1 MGPIATLYHLPEWA
15 DLLFA
20 LFIGMG
26 FGFALEQA
34 GFSSS
39 RKLAGMFYG
48 YDTTVLKVFFT
59 AAIIALAG
67 AQLLSFWGLLDLSLV
82 FVNEFYVNSVI
93 IGGVIKLI
101 PLTGITLPFVSYGG
115 SSIVANFV
123 LLALL
128 LFLTTWRYYAEVEF
142 RLNLT
147 FRNYFIFYIALTI
160 GYLVGYAGFVVLH
173 DWYIIFLLGE
183 LAALTYVWVKGSIF
197 HPIWQRGEH
206 FPRVL
211 KASSTL
217 AVSYLIANSS
227 LQLDRI
233 LLKFFVSNIAVTE
246 YYVVSLIGKALVMVV
261 APLNSIILS
270 YLTRRES
277 GITRKSFLS
286 YLALILL
293 GCAVFFALC
302 QLVVPIFIKLLY
314 PDMYTSV
321 KGLILIA
328 NLAQII
334 AVGSSAI
341 FAVVLTFAHEKWQLI
356 LQAAHIVLFVA
367 IAIPL
372 TKSQGVYGFA
382 LSSVIANTLRMLS
395 IVAFG
400 IINGGKRE
408 SIH

>member
-1 MGPIATLYHLPEWA
+1 MTTGSKIKGLFTNFLYNFGGILIMNAVLQLFIYPSMNRRLGPEQLGIALFLLAFVNILSPSFGLAVNNNRLVSRRLPNLVNGDFNA
-15 DLLFA
+15 VLLLFNA
-20 LFIGMG
+20 
-26 FGFALEQA
+26 
-34 GFSSS
+34 
-39 RKLAGMFYG
+39 
-48 YDTTVLKVFFT
+48 
-59 AAIIALAG
+59 AAILLTLLAARNSLDNAL
-67 AQLLSFWGLLDLSLV
+67 S
-82 FVNEFYVNSVI
+82 
-93 IGGVIKLI
+93 
-101 PLTGITLPFVSYGG
+101 
-115 SSIVANFV
+115 FV

-395 IVAFG
+395 IVAVG

-408 SIH
+408 TIHEN